1 MTDDENTAF
10 ELSDDEGTVF
20 QSLLTVRDDSS
31 SSGAAA
37 EAAVGQVCMS
47 SSLSSDNWKTVPSS
61 SDNSNA
67 VFSYESSLT
76 VNKDGIVKLAWRD
89 ESSGQDGTRLPPR
102 ELRVAAWYL

>member
-20 QSLLTVRDDSS
+20 QLSDDNDDDIQTCPTAAS
-31 SSGAAA
+31 AAA
-37 EAAVGQVCMS
+37 PE
-47 SSLSSDNWKTVPSS
+47 D
-61 SDNSNA
+61 D
-67 VFSYESSLT
+67 ESSLT